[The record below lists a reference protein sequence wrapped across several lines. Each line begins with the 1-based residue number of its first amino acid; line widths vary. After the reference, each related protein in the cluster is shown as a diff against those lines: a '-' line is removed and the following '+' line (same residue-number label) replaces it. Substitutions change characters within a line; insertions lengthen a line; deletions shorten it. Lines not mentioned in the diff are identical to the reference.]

1 MAPWHGRV
9 ERGTLTACWLVPVLA
24 SRSLVPG
31 CGHAVKFLE
40 ACHALMRLRLA
51 VAQARTGYKR
61 TRGIRARRRRGR
73 SSSSSWT
80 NASSSLTA
88 RR

>member
-1 MAPWHGRV
+1 
-9 ERGTLTACWLVPVLA
+9 LTACWLVPVLA

-51 VAQARTGYKR
+51 VAQARTGYKSGYSER
-61 TRGIRARRRRGR
+61 
-73 SSSSSWT
+73 
-80 NASSSLTA
+80 
-88 RR
+88 